1 VAFARK
7 LSISASLLVVSDR
20 SWRTLARRD
29 LGVATTMSDVI
40 GEGVNFHE
48 VAVGQLRSASRLFLM
63 SDIGGDHK
71 AATHRAHAFLVTDPD
86 SVARW
91 AALWSPVRRRYL
103 ADGRR
108 MSYERLSDR
117 HRLAA
122 LDGYLRA
129 ADALQGF
136 LITVL
141 IDKRLQLFT
150 EGPPPG
156 EFQGWKREPF
166 RRLLAASH
174 LASILLAGLSASG
187 QDVLWISDEDDFA
200 ANDARLWK
208 FCDVFG
214 RVSGHY
220 LPHALGHFRFAT
232 SRSDDGSK
240 QIEDLLALPDLAAGW
255 LVDLLSAYT
264 RDFAALSEH
273 VVLPPPSTLREKSG
287 RLMAWCA
294 ESGGRLKHVAVT
306 AESNEPQS
314 LFLVRRLRFST
325 G

>member
-1 VAFARK
+1 M
-7 LSISASLLVVSDR
+7 SDR

-29 LGVATTMSDVI
+29 LGVATTMSDAI
-40 GEGVNFHE
+40 AGGVNLHE
-48 VAVGQLRSASRLFLM
+48 STVGQLRSASRLFLM

-71 AATHRAHAFLVTDPD
+71 AATHRAHAFLITDAD

-91 AALWSPVRRRYL
+91 TALWSPVRRRFL

-108 MSYERLSDR
+108 MSYERLSDQR
-117 HRLAA
+117 RRAA

-129 ADALQGF
+129 ADALHGF

-150 EGPPPG
+150 GGPPPG
-156 EFQGWKREPF
+156 EFQRWKLEPF

-200 ANDARLWK
+200 ANEARLWDL
-208 FCDVFG
+208 CDVFG
-214 RVSGHY
+214 RVSSHY
-220 LPHALGHFRFAT
+220 VQHALGHFRFAT
-232 SRSDDGSK
+232 SKSDDGSK

-255 LVDLLSAYT
+255 LCDLLGAY
-264 RDFAALSEH
+264 RRNFAVLSEH
-273 VVLPPPSTLREKSG
+273 VVLPPPSTLRGKS
-287 RLMAWCA
+287 RQLMAWCA
-294 ESGGRLKHVAVT
+294 KGTGSLKHVAVT
-306 AESNEPQS
+306 VESNEPQS
-314 LFLVRRLRFST
+314 LFLVRRLRFSV

>member
-1 VAFARK
+1 
-7 LSISASLLVVSDR
+7 
-20 SWRTLARRD
+20 
-29 LGVATTMSDVI
+29 MSDVI
-40 GEGVNFHE
+40 GEGIKAHE
-48 VAVGQLRSASRLFLM
+48 VAISQLRA
-63 SDIGGDHK
+63 G
-71 AATHRAHAFLVTDPD
+71 ATHRAYAFLVTDPE

-91 AALWSPVRRRYL
+91 AALWAPVRRRYL
-103 ADGRR
+103 SDGRR

-136 LITVL
+136 LITIL

-150 EGPPPG
+150 ESPPPD

-174 LASILLAGLSASG
+174 LASILLAGLSAPG

-200 ANDARLWK
+200 ANDARLWEL
-208 FCDVFG
+208 CDLFG

-220 LPHALGHFRFAT
+220 LQHNLGHFRFAT
-232 SRSDDGSK
+232 SKSDDGSK

-255 LVDLLSAYT
+255 LVDLLSAYP
-264 RDFAALSEH
+264 RDSSSLSEH
-273 VVLPPPSTLREKSG
+273 VVLPPPSTLRGKSG
-287 RLMAWCA
+287 RLMAWSA
-294 ESGGRLKHVAVT
+294 DTGGKLRHVAVT
-306 AESNEPQS
+306 VESNEPQS
-314 LFLVRRLRFST
+314 RFRVRRLRFST